1 MVDIQ
6 SNGELRKF
14 FHYRTL
20 LLFVFDRRGAEAQS
34 KATCDMFSH
43 QCFMVISDDFFSAPQ
58 RLCGHSKKVCGTEE
72 ILMLTLNML
81 G

>member
-1 MVDIQ
+1 
-6 SNGELRKF
+6 
-14 FHYRTL
+14 

-58 RLCGHSKKVCGTEE
+58 RLCGHSKKVCGTEKK
-72 ILMLTLNML
+72 I
-81 G
+81 